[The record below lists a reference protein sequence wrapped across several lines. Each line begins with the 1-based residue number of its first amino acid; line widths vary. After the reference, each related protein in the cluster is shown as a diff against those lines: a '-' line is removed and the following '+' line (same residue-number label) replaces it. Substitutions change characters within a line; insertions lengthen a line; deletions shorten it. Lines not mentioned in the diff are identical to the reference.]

1 MRNVFGGC
9 IMKKKMKMKKMT
21 AKELID
27 KLDIN
32 TKANLW
38 EIIVD
43 GCYYDENKTQ
53 TLNTEVKSWDL
64 EYCLVDHFFELFL
77 IIYTVNYK
85 EEE

>member
-1 MRNVFGGC
+1 
-9 IMKKKMKMKKMT
+9 MT
-21 AKELID
+21 VKELID

-32 TKANLW
+32 TKENLW
-38 EIIVD
+38 DIIVD
-43 GCYYDENKTQ
+43 GGYYDENKTQ

-64 EYCLVDHFFELFL
+64 EYCLVGYNFRLTL

>member
-1 MRNVFGGC
+1 
-9 IMKKKMKMKKMT
+9 MT

-32 TKANLW
+32 TKENLW
-38 EIIVD
+38 DIIVD

-64 EYCLVDHFFELFL
+64 EYCLEGYHFRLTL
-77 IIYTVNYK
+77 IICTVNYK
-85 EEE
+85 EEK

>member
-1 MRNVFGGC
+1 
-9 IMKKKMKMKKMT
+9 MKKKMKMKKMT

-85 EEE
+85 EEK